1 MIGLARYANQ
11 APQWNLDRSP
21 YFNMAPSARNRKD
34 YWSSEAYSS
43 AAGFVPK
50 LTTAVVSYL
59 DPRPSDTILDIGC
72 GDGELTA
79 QIAKSASRVL
89 GVDASKSFIASAKE
103 NHSELTNC
111 SFILNDSTELHTCP
125 EVMTGAWDKAF
136 SNAAMHWILREPS
149 TRSSFFENVHKALKP
164 GGKFVFEMGGK
175 GNVAE
180 IHAAA
185 TAALLHAGVPLDR
198 AREASPWFF
207 PSTTW
212 MSAALETAGFEVE
225 KCETEYRPSLLT
237 ADKEDGSGGIMG
249 WARLMCAQF
258 LEAAPEERREAIL
271 KEICDVIETIISR
284 EEDGSRYLGYVRLRA
299 VAKKR

>member
-1 MIGLARYANQ
+1 MA
-11 APQWNLDRSP
+11 APN
-21 YFNMAPSARNRKD
+21 NNKKD
-34 YWSSEAYSS
+34 HWSSEAYSS

-50 LTTAVVSYL
+50 LTTKVVSYL
-59 DPRPSDTILDIGC
+59 DPQANDTILDIGC

-79 QIAKSASRVL
+79 QIAKSAGRVL
-89 GVDASKSFIASAKE
+89 GVDASQSFINSAKDK
-103 NHSELTNC
+103 HGSLSNC
-111 SFILNDSTELHTCP
+111 SFVLNDSTQLQSCAEA
-125 EVMTGAWDKAF
+125 VTGQWDKAF

-149 TRSSFFENVHKALKP
+149 TRAAFFENVHKALRP

-180 IHAAA
+180 IHTAS
-185 TAALLHAGVPLDR
+185 TAALLHAGVPLER

-212 MSAALETAGFEVE
+212 MSAALEAAGFEVE
-225 KCETEYRPSLLT
+225 TCETEYRPSLLT
-237 ADKEDGSGGIMG
+237 ADKQDGSGGILG

-258 LEAAPEERREAIL
+258 LEAAPEEKRDQVLR
-271 KEICDVIETIISR
+271 EICDVIETVITR

>member
-1 MIGLARYANQ
+1 
-11 APQWNLDRSP
+11 
-21 YFNMAPSARNRKD
+21 MAASSINKKD
-34 YWSSEAYSS
+34 HWSSEAYSS

-50 LTTAVVSYL
+50 LTTTVVSYL
-59 DPRPSDTILDIGC
+59 DPQANDTILDIGC

-79 QIAKSASRVL
+79 QIAKSAGRVL
-89 GVDASKSFIASAKE
+89 GVDASKSFISSAKE
-103 NHSELTNC
+103 KHGALSNC
-111 SFILNDSTELHTCP
+111 SFILNDSTQLQSCP
-125 EVMTGAWDKAF
+125 EALTGKWDKAF

-149 TRSSFFENVHKALKP
+149 TRAAFFENVHKALKP

-180 IHAAA
+180 IHTAA
-185 TAALLHAGVPLDR
+185 TAALLHAGVPLER

-212 MSAALETAGFEVE
+212 MSAALEAAGFEVE

-237 ADKEDGSGGIMG
+237 AEKKDGSGGITG

-258 LEAAPEERREAIL
+258 LEAAPEEKQEQVL
-271 KEICDVIETIISR
+271 KEICDVIETVITR

-299 VAKKR
+299 VAKKS